1 MIKKTF
7 CRLFCVV
14 LALVTV
20 FASSSF
26 SAFAAVKDED
36 IAVPYYTTIGTTSY
50 GINISGITAS
60 CRASLS
66 SKTST
71 TLKIVMELQKKGSSS
86 YSTVKTWSDSRTGT
100 ALGVTGS
107 KAINLLSTYRL
118 KVTFTAGSEKVTYY
132 DYP

>member
-26 SAFAAVKDED
+26 SASAAVKDEN
-36 IAVPYYTTIGTTSY
+36 IAIPYYTTISATTC
-50 GINISGITAS
+50 GISISGITAHCNAGLTS
-60 CRASLS
+60 KKSASL
-66 SKTST
+66 
-71 TLKIVMELQKKGSSS
+71 KIKMELQKKGSSS
-86 YSTVKTWSDSRTGT
+86 YSTVKTWTDSRTGT
-100 ALGVTGS
+100 TLSVTGS

-118 KVTFTAGSEKVTYY
+118 KVTFTAGSETTIVY
-132 DYP
+132 DYA